1 MSSTASPGPFDI
13 SGKVA
18 LVTGSSRGIGSALAT
33 GLAEAGAVVVLN
45 SRNSDVLEAERRRI
59 ADATGA
65 TVHAYAF
72 DVTDSAAVRDA
83 ATRIEAEVG
92 PVEIVVNNTGVQ
104 HRAPLLEFGDDDFR
118 RVMDTN
124 LTSAF
129 YVGREFA
136 RGMVERGHGRSST
149 SARCRANSA
158 ERESHRT
165 RPARAGSR
173 CSPAECALTGHPS
186 VCRSTRSHRDTST
199 PN

>member
-59 ADATGA
+59 ADRDRR

-104 HRAPLLEFGDDDFR
+104 HRARFSSSA
-118 RVMDTN
+118 TT
-124 LTSAF
+124 TSG
-129 YVGREFA
+129 V
-136 RGMVERGHGRSST
+136 SW
-149 SARCRANSA
+149 
-158 ERESHRT
+158 
-165 RPARAGSR
+165 
-173 CSPAECALTGHPS
+173 
-186 VCRSTRSHRDTST
+186 T
-199 PN
+199 PT

>member
-83 ATRIEAEVG
+83 ATRIE
-92 PVEIVVNNTGVQ
+92 
-104 HRAPLLEFGDDDFR
+104 R
-118 RVMDTN
+118 R
-124 LTSAF
+124 
-129 YVGREFA
+129 
-136 RGMVERGHGRSST
+136 
-149 SARCRANSA
+149 SARSRSLSTTPACSTAPRFSSSA
-158 ERESHRT
+158 T
-165 RPARAGSR
+165 
-173 CSPAECALTGHPS
+173 T
-186 VCRSTRSHRDTST
+186 TSGVSWT
-199 PN
+199 PT